1 MSLQH
6 NPNDDE
12 AREPLEKRTKKAG
25 RKSREPHDYDLMSQV
40 KKTDLLAIKKISF
53 FFLQKGRHSLET
65 VVDYSVLTTRKSRR
79 CRRKD
84 EHITE
89 L

>member
-1 MSLQH
+1 
-6 NPNDDE
+6 
-12 AREPLEKRTKKAG
+12 
-25 RKSREPHDYDLMSQV
+25 
-40 KKTDLLAIKKISF
+40 
-53 FFLQKGRHSLET
+53 

-89 L
+89 LW